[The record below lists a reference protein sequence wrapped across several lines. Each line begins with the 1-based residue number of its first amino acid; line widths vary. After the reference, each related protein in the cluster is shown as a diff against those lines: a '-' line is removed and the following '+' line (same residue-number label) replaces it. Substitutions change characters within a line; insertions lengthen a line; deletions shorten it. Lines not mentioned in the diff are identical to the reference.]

1 MSFFD
6 TLGRIGSN
14 VLGGIQ
20 TLGSQ
25 AAKFTKAIDPI
36 STAVTAI
43 SGLFDNKDSGNVSR
57 SPTFQL
63 DTNPTQYQPPP
74 QLVENTTNLGTG
86 GSSPFGLGFFAPNN
100 QGSGGSLIPR
110 PPVEN
115 QNQIIETS
123 QSSLGSLFQQ
133 APNII
138 GLGAQIGKRVAP
150 FFGFGSGQNLK
161 IPQVGDVVD
170 VDQDQLTFN
179 TPRTPM
185 FEEFTQLVN
194 PMAPMVQQQ
203 GAGFMSPILGRLRL
217 TPKGT
222 LIITR
227 KMRSQFK
234 ALADNVGLAAASN
247 LAGVPLEIGAMI
259 LTKRFPMRSKSI
271 STKKMR
277 DCARTYKQI
286 TNFYN
291 MIPKRSATRT
301 TKRASMRGAST
312 VIQNS

>member
-1 MSFFD
+1 MSI
-6 TLGRIGSN
+6 LGSITNFLKPVGSFLTGVAN
-14 VLGGIQ
+14 PVLGAVSGV
-20 TLGSQ
+20 LGVKS
-25 AAKFTKAIDPI
+25 
-36 STAVTAI
+36 
-43 SGLFDNKDSGNVSR
+43 LLDNKDSGNISS
-57 SPTFQL
+57 SPTFLL
-63 DTNPTQYQPPP
+63 DTNPASYKPPP
-74 QLVENTTNLGTG
+74 LVDNTVGASNFTDFMVPQNNNTG
-86 GSSPFGLGFFAPNN
+86 SAT
-100 QGSGGSLIPR
+100 SLIPR
-110 PPVEN
+110 FDPFN
-115 QNQIIETS
+115 QDNLIETNK
-123 QSSLGSLFQQ
+123 SSIGNLLQT

-138 GLGAQIGKRVAP
+138 GLGAQIAKRVAP

-161 IPQVGDVVD
+161 IPQIGDIVD

-185 FEEFTQLVN
+185 FEEFTQLIN
-194 PMAPMVQQQ
+194 PMTPQIQQQ

-234 ALADNVGLAAASN
+234 ALADNVGLAQASN

-291 MIPKRSATRT
+291 MIPKRTATRKAST
-301 TKRASMRGAST
+301 RSMRGAST